1 MSTVTKEVTMANL
14 YDHNTGEVPPAADAA
29 VWPNSRGAY
38 VQ

>member
-1 MSTVTKEVTMANL
+1 MSAVTKEVTMANL
-14 YDHNTGEVPPAADAA
+14 YDHNTGEVPPADAA